1 MVLRFITNKVRRM
14 ASQAKVVFRHEM
26 DLAKSGYASGQ
37 WATAIHH
44 LERAHIVGQRYFWAH
59 LVTHLWMLRIAFL
72 RQDTREGI
80 GQITRLLAVLPG
92 YIFGWVPVGN
102 TGGANVS
109 PIKPMPI
116 PLDLA
121 TSFVG
126 YSLQR
131 QIIWRLVVFAL
142 LAIAAWALFTA
153 APVDPTSAGA
163 EQTQQLELVLKV
175 ADFGTTETLEI
186 IPLVNWHAKDKTLR
200 TEAGVSY
207 LIKTDNNTVLFDTG
221 WNEKDEEPSPLRH
234 NMGVL
239 GIQEA
244 SIDSIFIS
252 HAHHDHLGGFKWE
265 REGSLSLSR
274 IRSDLSGT
282 RVFSPIPL
290 TYPGI
295 SVQTITGAAALLP
308 AIASTGGIARNLATG
323 RVVEQAMVINVA
335 GKGLVVIVGCG
346 HQTVPKLLAKIKRE
360 FSMPLYGIVGDLHY
374 PVPSGRRYFLGIN
387 LQRFLA
393 SGDGI
398 TNPMDMEQ
406 IIAEMDMLDSQNIQL
421 LGIGGHDS
429 SDEVIDLFAKRFGSR
444 YQHVAV
450 GTKIVLN

>member
-1 MVLRFITNKVRRM
+1 MT
-14 ASQAKVVFRHEM
+14 STAKLVFQQEM
-26 DLAKSGYASGQ
+26 TLAKTSYARRQ

-59 LVTHLWMLRIAFL
+59 LNTHLWMLRIALL
-72 RQDTREGI
+72 RLDRREVM
-80 GQITRLLAVLPG
+80 GQLSRLLAVLPG

-109 PIKPMPI
+109 PIKSMPI
-116 PLDLA
+116 PQDLQA
-121 TSFVG
+121 SFVG
-126 YSLQR
+126 YSLWR
-131 QIIWRLVVFAL
+131 QIFWRLLGLAL
-142 LAIAAWALFTA
+142 LALMAWALFTR
-153 APVDPTSAGA
+153 APADHANA
-163 EQTQQLELVLKV
+163 DANQAQQLQPGFKV
-175 ADFGTTETLEI
+175 SDFGATKTLEI
-186 IPLVNWHAKDKTLR
+186 IPLVNWHAQDNRFR

-221 WNEKDEEPSPLRH
+221 WNEQDQEPSPLRH

-265 REGSLSLSR
+265 REGSFALSAS
-274 IRSDLSGT
+274 RSDLSGK
-282 RVFSPIPL
+282 RVFAPVPL

-295 SVQTITGAAALLP
+295 TVQTITAAAALLP
-308 AIASTGGIARNLATG
+308 AIASTGGIARNLTTG

-346 HQTVPKLLAKIKRE
+346 HQTVPKLLAHIKRE
-360 FSMPLYGIVGDLHY
+360 FNLPIYGIVGDLHY
-374 PVPSGRRYFLGIN
+374 PVPNGRRSFLGIN
-387 LQRFLA
+387 LQRLLA

-398 TNPMDMEQ
+398 TEPINMEQ
-406 IIAEMDMLDSQNIQL
+406 IISEMELLDSQNIQL

-429 SDEVIDLFAKRFGSR
+429 SDEVIALFAKRFGPR
-444 YQHVAV
+444 YRPVLV
-450 GTKIVLN
+450 GNKIVVD